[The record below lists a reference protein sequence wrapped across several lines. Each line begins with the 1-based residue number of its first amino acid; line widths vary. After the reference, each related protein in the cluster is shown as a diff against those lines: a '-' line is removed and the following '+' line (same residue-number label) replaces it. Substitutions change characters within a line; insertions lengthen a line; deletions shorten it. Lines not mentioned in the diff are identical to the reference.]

1 MLQAAQ
7 PVGARA
13 ALFLD
18 RDGTVIRDVGY
29 LSDPDGVELLPGAKE
44 ALHRVCGSH
53 RLYLLTNQSGIGRGY
68 YTLEQAEAVNARMMA
83 MLELPEPGFTA
94 VCIAP
99 ETSEQP
105 AVYRKPSP
113 AFILERIAADGL
125 DPVRCW
131 MIGDRL
137 SDLQAGVNA
146 GIATALIHNDTYFN
160 EQTRAFCDEHRIPIY
175 PSLCAALA
183 VIVPER
189 PLVRFTPEG
198 KVSAAWM
205 QGHERHEVLFDRP
218 GDLAE
223 QRFAALAPVSRLEV
237 ADGKQGC
244 EHLFFTV
251 PFTDAAL
258 PEPAFGATL
267 TPAYRAA
274 FTALI
279 DRDTPCDDFW
289 MIRGE
294 PGEFAVG
301 ARRQGAVWRVA
312 GVTAAAQTLTVR
324 FEDLWLRTPAALRA
338 LRYTV
343 QFLRD
348 PIAGEGGEVIDETFE
363 GQAPDVRV
371 LLDLARDG
379 GFLLTFRPQAQ
390 TSGR

>member
-1 MLQAAQ
+1 MLQVAQ
-7 PVGARA
+7 PVGTRA

-29 LSDPDGVELLPGAKE
+29 LSEPDGVELLAGAQE

-53 RLYLLTNQSGIGRGY
+53 RLYLFTNQSGIGRGY
-68 YTLEQAEAVNARMMA
+68 YTLAQAQAVNARMMA
-83 MLELPEPGFTA
+83 LLALPPPGFAA

-99 ETSEQP
+99 ETTEQP

-125 DPVRCW
+125 DPARCW

-146 GIATALIHNDTYFN
+146 GIAAALIHNDAYFN
-160 EQTRAFCDEHRIPIY
+160 EQTRAFCEEHRIPVY
-175 PSLCAALA
+175 PSLSAALA

-198 KVSAAWM
+198 KVTAVWQ
-205 QGHERHEVLFDRP
+205 QGQERHEVLFDRP

-223 QRFAALAPVSRLEV
+223 RRFAALAHVAKLEV
-237 ADGKQGC
+237 ADGRQGC
-244 EHLFFTV
+244 EHLFLTV

-258 PEPAFGATL
+258 PEPIFGATL

-274 FTALI
+274 FAALI
-279 DRDTPCDDFW
+279 DRVTPCDAFW
-289 MIRGE
+289 MMRGE
-294 PGEFAVG
+294 PGDFAVG
-301 ARRQGAVWRVA
+301 ARRLGAVWRVA

-324 FEDLWLRTPAALRA
+324 LEDLWLRTPAALRA
-338 LRYTV
+338 TRYTV
-343 QFLRD
+343 QILRD
-348 PIAGEGGEVIDETFE
+348 PIAGEDGTVVDETFA

-371 LLDLARDG
+371 ALDLARDG
-379 GFLLTFRPQAQ
+379 GFLLTFRPQP
-390 TSGR
+390 